1 MERIWST
8 EIGARVGERV
18 RLAGWLHRLRQLSN
32 LSFLILRDAK
42 GLAQIVVE
50 DPALIER
57 LAALHAETVLEV
69 EGLVVAEPQAPGG
82 VEIHQPS
89 VEVLSAAV
97 APPPAAKVSME
108 PMGASMTGM
117 RSARPRNVVV
127 ASIAETSRR
136 TRGRNASE
144 SRPSRLRRSVVSV
157 SVPPIR

>member
-57 LAALHAETVLEV
+57 LATA
-69 EGLVVAEPQAPGG
+69 
-82 VEIHQPS
+82 
-89 VEVLSAAV
+89 
-97 APPPAAKVSME
+97 
-108 PMGASMTGM
+108 
-117 RSARPRNVVV
+117 
-127 ASIAETSRR
+127 
-136 TRGRNASE
+136 
-144 SRPSRLRRSVVSV
+144 
-157 SVPPIR
+157 